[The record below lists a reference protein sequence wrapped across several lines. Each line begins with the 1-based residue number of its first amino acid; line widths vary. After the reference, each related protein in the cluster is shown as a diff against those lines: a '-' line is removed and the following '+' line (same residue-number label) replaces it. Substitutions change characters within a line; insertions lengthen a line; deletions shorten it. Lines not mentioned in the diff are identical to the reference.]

1 MLKITLV
8 VKFVFYIILSVFAMA
23 FISACARHDTKTST
37 HKKEAPIRLDGR
49 LNFVNLDGSVLSS
62 IFIEIADT
70 AQAQSKGLMKREAL
84 GHGYG
89 MLFVFEKIKVR
100 RFRMRN
106 TRIPL
111 DIIFLDEN
119 GCISHIVHN
128 AAAMSTQLYQSS
140 EPIKYAV
147 EVQGGF
153 SKRFMINEN
162 TCIEWQRF

>member
-1 MLKITLV
+1 MVKITLV
-8 VKFVFYIILSVFAMA
+8 VKFLYYLILSLFAMA
-23 FISACARHDTKTST
+23 FISACTLQDAKTSIN
-37 HKKEAPIRLDGR
+37 KKEWPIRLDGR

-62 IFIEIADT
+62 ILIEIADT
-70 AQAQSKGLMKREAL
+70 AQAQSKGLMGREAL

-89 MLFVFEKIKVR
+89 MLFVFEKIKVK

-111 DIIFLDEN
+111 DIIFLDED
-119 GCISHIVHN
+119 GCVCNIVHN
-128 AAAMSTQLYQSS
+128 ATPLSTQTYQSF

-153 SKRFMINEN
+153 SKRFKINEN